1 MFRNYQAS
9 IERNRPKSLKIL
21 SGQGRSDEKF
31 LDQSRLSKEK
41 QHNLVAVD
49 DRDQRC
55 KKCQQRKT
63 VRVRF
68 VEKTTSL
75 KEPLFFKVEVHPEY
89 KTRKDI
95 DKESEQDFKKE
106 EARAP
111 NQGSSI

>member
-1 MFRNYQAS
+1 LR
-9 IERNRPKSLKIL
+9 
-21 SGQGRSDEKF
+21 
-31 LDQSRLSKEK
+31 QSRLPKK
-41 QHNLVAVD
+41 NQHKLVAGA
-49 DRDQRC
+49 DRDQRH

-68 VEKTTSL
+68 VERTASL
-75 KEPLFFKVEVHPEY
+75 KEPLFFEVEVHPEY

-106 EARAP
+106 AARAP